1 MKFDPQAPQN
11 RQEYQTLF
19 DSCEIRP
26 DKKALVEAIVQKI
39 VANKGRYEEV
49 EKVTRVPWYIVG
61 VIHSLEADLNFSKH
75 LHNGDPLSH
84 RTKNVPA
91 GRPVAGSPPFTW
103 EESAVDALQFDHLT
117 SHQDW
122 TLPGSLGALE
132 RYNGIGYRKLNIPSP
147 YLWSFSNHYVR
158 GKFVAD
164 GQFDRNAVSGQCGA
178 AVLLKAMVL
187 DGRIAFPGSLAERA
201 PLGVS
206 VTATNPAAPVYPGHV
221 VTEKETDK
229 DLVKTLQ
236 NRLNEVGCGP
246 IDVDGIFGKKT
257 KDAVMQFQ
265 TRHTD
270 DSGRPL
276 DADGKVGPLTWAA
289 LFRASTA
296 PSPHLIEV

>member
-26 DKKALVEAIVQKI
+26 DKKARVQERVTQIIAK
-39 VANKGRYEEV
+39 KGRYEKV
-49 EKVTRVPWYIVG
+49 EAETRVPWYIVA
-61 VIHSLEADLNFSKH
+61 VIHSLEGDLDFSTH
-75 LHNGDPLSH
+75 LHNGDSLSH

-91 GRPVAGSPPFTW
+91 GRPAAGSPPFTW

-132 RYNGIGYRKLNIPSP
+132 CYNGIGYRNHNIPSP
-147 YLWSFSNHYVR
+147 YLWSFSNQYAR
-158 GKFVAD
+158 GKFDSD
-164 GQFDRNAVSGQCGA
+164 GHFNSDLVSAQCGA

-187 DGRIAFPGSLAERA
+187 EGHIAFPGSSADRA

-206 VTATNPAAPVYPGHV
+206 VTPANPANPAAPVYPGHV
-221 VTEKETDK
+221 VTEDETDK

-246 IDVDGIFGKKT
+246 IDVDGTFGKNI
-257 KDAVMQFQ
+257 KDAVMRFQ
-265 TRHTD
+265 TRQHD
-270 DSGRPL
+270 LSV
-276 DADGKVGPLTWAA
+276 DGKVGPLTWAA

-296 PSPHLIEV
+296 PSPHVIEV